1 MKPGQNKQEV
11 LLQETPFFITEEIEA
26 DMIAAG
32 YVFEPPKHVSTV
44 RLTDILALVLSR
56 GLQDFSKCLKN
67 VFKMTV
73 CTEYCQYGY
82 RT

>member
-11 LLQETPFFITEEIEA
+11 LLRETPFFITEEIEA

-44 RLTDILALVLSR
+44 RLTDILARLTDEELAEWPSELAQKEINR
-56 GLQDFSKCLKN
+56 RN
-67 VFKMTV
+67 A
-73 CTEYCQYGY
+73 
-82 RT
+82 R

>member
-44 RLTDILALVLSR
+44 RLTDILARLTDEELAEWPSELAQKEINR
-56 GLQDFSKCLKN
+56 RN
-67 VFKMTV
+67 A
-73 CTEYCQYGY
+73 
-82 RT
+82 R